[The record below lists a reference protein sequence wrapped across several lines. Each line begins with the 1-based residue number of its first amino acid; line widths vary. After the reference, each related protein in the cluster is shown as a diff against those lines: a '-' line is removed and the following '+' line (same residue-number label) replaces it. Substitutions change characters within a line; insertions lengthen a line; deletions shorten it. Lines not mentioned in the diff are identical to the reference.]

1 MARNRVWVMRKVFEI
16 SSKNGRFYAFL
27 LLKTTCGQKPG
38 PWGLNRPVGAEDV
51 KHKTH
56 GEWKFRRR
64 FDSPKQRR
72 LSRFRR
78 LSPFSA
84 TAAEFGDQSRQGF
97 TPGTYIDGAVF
108 ILYICFKMFDTG
120 ALYLHDCKIQRF
132 IPIYL
137 VVGGAFALYAN
148 IAGLVQSICQ
158 QKDPDSERRCFGAF
172 CKVSESLISC
182 FMLAWFIAGKF
193 YLA

>member
-1 MARNRVWVMRKVFEI
+1 
-16 SSKNGRFYAFL
+16 
-27 LLKTTCGQKPG
+27 
-38 PWGLNRPVGAEDV
+38 
-51 KHKTH
+51 
-56 GEWKFRRR
+56 
-64 FDSPKQRR
+64 
-72 LSRFRR
+72 
-78 LSPFSA
+78 
-84 TAAEFGDQSRQGF
+84 
-97 TPGTYIDGAVF
+97 
-108 ILYICFKMFDTG
+108 MFDTG